1 MTEVELEAEGIIET
15 VLHLKLGFLLFFG
28 FGFGFLLAFLF
39 VSFVFCFFPFDE
51 TPKEQLLRHHLQD
64 WRLRDLHQNY

>member
-1 MTEVELEAEGIIET
+1 
-15 VLHLKLGFLLFFG
+15 LLFFG